1 MDLMEKLKTE
11 KGVTVVMV
19 SHDVNL
25 AAMYADQ
32 LLLLKAGEIVCMGS
46 PNAVLNFKTLEETY
60 DCKLLVDI
68 SPLGNLPRVTVVP
81 HKFLKH

>member
-25 AAMYADQ
+25 AAMYGDQ
-32 LLLLKAGEIVCMGS
+32 LLLLKEGGIVCIGL
-46 PNAVLNFKTLEETY
+46 PHEVLNLKTLEETY
-60 DCKLLVDI
+60 DCKLLVDK

-81 HKFLKH
+81 HKFLK

>member
-1 MDLMEKLKTE
+1 
-11 KGVTVVMV
+11 MV

-25 AAMYADQ
+25 AAMYGDQ
-32 LLLLKAGEIVCMGS
+32 LLLLKEGEIVCMGL
-46 PNAVLNFKTLEETY
+46 PDEVLNFKTLEETY
-60 DCKLLVDI
+60 DCKLLIDK